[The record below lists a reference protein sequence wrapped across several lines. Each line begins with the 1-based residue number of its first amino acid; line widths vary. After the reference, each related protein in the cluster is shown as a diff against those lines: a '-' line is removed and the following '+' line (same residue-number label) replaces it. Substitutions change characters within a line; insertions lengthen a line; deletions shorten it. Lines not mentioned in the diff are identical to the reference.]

1 MVRVAKV
8 ASDGWRVHGFCLAT
22 ALEYQMAAA
31 AAAAFGSS
39 KPSDDW
45 TV

>member
-31 AAAAFGSS
+31 AAFGSS